1 MLSRIRQIA
10 RNLAREVRVAG
21 LVLRDPRT
29 PWAARFLLGCSVA
42 YFLSPID
49 LIPDFVPVL
58 GQLDDAVIVPLLL
71 LTGLALV
78 PAEVIREHREAAG
91 AAR

>member
-1 MLSRIRQIA
+1 MRKLLERV
-10 RNLAREVRVAG
+10 AREVRIAG

-29 PWAARFLLGCSVA
+29 PWASRILLGCCVA

-49 LIPDFVPVL
+49 LIPDFIPVL

-71 LTGLALV
+71 FAGLALV
-78 PAEVIREHREAAG
+78 PAEVIREHRAG
-91 AAR
+91 EGARP